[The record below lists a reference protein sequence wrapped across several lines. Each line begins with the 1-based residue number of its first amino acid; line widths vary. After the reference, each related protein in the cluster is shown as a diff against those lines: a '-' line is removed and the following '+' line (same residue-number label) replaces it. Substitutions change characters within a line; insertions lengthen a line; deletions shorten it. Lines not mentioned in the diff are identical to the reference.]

1 MVIWFVD
8 IKCANISINQTAV
21 LGKVVQ
27 DMHLIASDEQ
37 TLDLD
42 VSVQEVSINADS
54 LRMNEVVQNLI
65 SNAIK
70 YLPKNNKLLAC
81 LSSNYS
87 KARIEV
93 INESGGVPRRR
104 LIFSFKYIKKY
115 RHSQQR
121 ANKHRSGF
129 VYL

>member
-93 INESGGVPRRR
+93 INESG
-104 LIFSFKYIKKY
+104 
-115 RHSQQR
+115 
-121 ANKHRSGF
+121 
-129 VYL
+129 